1 MTFRNLTNIERILF
15 YISIVCLLLNI
26 VSLLF
31 GIYREIGLLCGL
43 FFASIIGYILHKK
56 QTR

>member
-1 MTFRNLTNIERILF
+1 MTFRKLTKLERILF
-15 YISIVCLLLNI
+15 YISIVCLSLNI

-31 GIYREIGLLCGL
+31 EVYREIGLVCGL